1 MFGSD
6 EGWRDRYVTPHT
18 THNKQHTTHGN
29 VSTYRWCLDCV
40 RALAPVW
47 SEQSRT
53 LLAPQGTFPPSL
65 SGRTAHPQHSSQ
77 GRRIACLQ
85 SVMVTGVGSG
95 GGVVGAVMIWLEEEE
110 RGGRGNKGGGGGK
123 RIRAVCVWLCMCVCL
138 CAGGR
143 LREWRKKQERG
154 PMTAG
159 QDMIGGDE
167 LEREAWELP
176 PVRSVRTRSMLCA
189 S

>member
-1 MFGSD
+1 M
-6 EGWRDRYVTPHT
+6 
-18 THNKQHTTHGN
+18 
-29 VSTYRWCLDCV
+29 CV
-40 RALAPVW
+40 R
-47 SEQSRT
+47 
-53 LLAPQGTFPPSL
+53 
-65 SGRTAHPQHSSQ
+65 
-77 GRRIACLQ
+77 
-85 SVMVTGVGSG
+85 
-95 GGVVGAVMIWLEEEE
+95 
-110 RGGRGNKGGGGGK
+110 
-123 RIRAVCVWLCMCVCL
+123 LCMCVCL